1 MKKKFVTAAVL
12 MSIAVLVLAA
22 CAPASQPAAE
32 TQPPAAEEPTQ
43 PPAASQPPVAEEP
56 APTQAMPEPTAA
68 QMEEPAAAEIDVEA
82 LIIEKVAGNHDVE
95 RIFNA
100 VKTREE
106 WEETLDRMIG
116 YGAQISEEEKQIMID
131 YLLSRQP

>member
-1 MKKKFVTAAVL
+1 MKKKFLTAAVF
-12 MSIAVLVLAA
+12 MSIAALVLAA
-22 CAPASQPAAE
+22 CAPAAQPAAE
-32 TQPPAAEEPTQ
+32 AQ
-43 PPAASQPPVAEEP
+43 PPAASQPPDASQPPAAEEP
-56 APTQAMPEPTAA
+56 AATEAMPEPTAA
-68 QMEEPAAAEIDVEA
+68 QMEEPAAAKIDVEA

-116 YGAQISEEEKQIMID
+116 YGAQISEEEKQIIID